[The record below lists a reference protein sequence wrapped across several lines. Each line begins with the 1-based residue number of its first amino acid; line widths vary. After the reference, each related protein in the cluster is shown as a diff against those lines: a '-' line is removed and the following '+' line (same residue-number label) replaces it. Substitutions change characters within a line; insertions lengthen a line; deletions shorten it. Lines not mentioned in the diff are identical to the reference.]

1 MQQTQQNALC
11 QLPCPANL
19 WKNTHPLFCAGHQAQ
34 VEQWIDFSTLE
45 LDAPL
50 LSWFLPLAGFLEYNK
65 KVLVSAA
72 HSVLARHAQLAARP
86 AADA

>member
-1 MQQTQQNALC
+1 MREHSHSVVRWW
-11 QLPCPANL
+11 P
-19 WKNTHPLFCAGHQAQ
+19 KAQ

-65 KVLVSAA
+65 KVFPSCPASVSQHAQSAA
-72 HSVLARHAQLAARP
+72 WPAARVP
-86 AADA
+86 A